1 MRPLFLFVI
10 ACFLLIS
17 PCRSTLLAPFPLEQ
31 EFNKENLVPSNVSH
45 HSSLNKR
52 VFIGT
57 SKKHNDDIENSEE
70 WLIQVPS
77 QKRKLGDIYITEE
90 GKHVQRPLK
99 KKRPPK
105 NTYSPRTKKRVTNL
119 QKSYPLSDSKTL
131 ELHWINLALSRE
143 TNGIPKSLD
152 EVFTSYE
159 VKKIKIQ
166 RLPLKSLLNRIQE
179 VKYYCSDALVPIR
192 GSYKEGSLVFSPVKR
207 TMFKRRDKVPCMT
220 TKGHPRRQKKRLTSK
235 KKLNFEISEVPQ
247 KFQFSGPRTR
257 YKIQEEWKS
266 YLSGSKNLQE
276 YEEII
281 TNSYRQYIKK
291 TKQGYDLGQRD
302 YPTVWEVQ
310 KKFIQHVAP
319 HLDHIRVV
327 YDLNTYYD
335 VYFSPKMIFGTSD
348 TNKRNNF
355 QRLLCGLAPIGHDG
369 KSMHVHH
376 VTQRGPG
383 DLYRTPNNQKIILFL
398 VSEEMHSLYHGEFH
412 FKKKLLLGTGY
423 TPIDRSLFNTHRIDI
438 FSEIYNS
445 ITRG

>member
-17 PCRSTLLAPFPLEQ
+17 PCRSSLLAPFPLEQ
-31 EFNKENLVPSNVSH
+31 ESNKENLIPLNVSQPK
-45 HSSLNKR
+45 SLNNQ
-52 VFIGT
+52 VFIET
-57 SKKHNDDIENSEE
+57 LKEHNNTENEE
-70 WLIQVPS
+70 DWLSPIPS
-77 QKRKLGDIYITEE
+77 QKRKLGNIYTTEE
-90 GKHVQRPLK
+90 EKRAQRPLK
-99 KKRPPK
+99 KS
-105 NTYSPRTKKRVTNL
+105 TYSTNTQNRIRNL

-143 TNGIPKSLD
+143 TKGIPKSLE
-152 EVFTSYE
+152 EVFTSHE

-179 VKYYCSDALVPIR
+179 VKHYCSDALVPIR
-192 GSYKEGSLVFSPVKR
+192 GNYKEGSPVFSPVKR
-207 TMFKRRDKVPCMT
+207 TMFKRRDKVPCIT
-220 TKGHPRRQKKRLTSK
+220 TKGYPRRQKKRLTSK

-266 YLSGSKNLQE
+266 YLSGSRDLQE
-276 YEEII
+276 YEEIL
-281 TNSYRQYIKK
+281 THSYRQYIKK
-291 TKQGYDLGQRD
+291 TKREYNLGQRD
-302 YPTVWEVQ
+302 YPTIWEVQ

-319 HLDHIRVV
+319 HLDHVRVF

-335 VYFSPKMIFGTSD
+335 VYFSPKMIFGTND

-412 FKKKLLLGTGY
+412 FKKKLLLGTDY
-423 TPIDRSLFNTHRIDI
+423 TPIDRSLFNTHRIEI
-438 FSEIYNS
+438 FDTIYNALTIS
-445 ITRG
+445 